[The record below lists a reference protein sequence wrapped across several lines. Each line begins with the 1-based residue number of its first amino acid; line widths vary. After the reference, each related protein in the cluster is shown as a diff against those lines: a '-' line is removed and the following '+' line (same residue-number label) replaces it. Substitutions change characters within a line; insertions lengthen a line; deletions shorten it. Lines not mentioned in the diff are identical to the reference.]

1 MDRVGGAAVGGVGRE
16 ALDGMVFGLREELG
30 GGAAEV
36 EVEVEVEVVGAVS
49 VVGFWIRGTPPSE
62 VDFDS

>member
-1 MDRVGGAAVGGVGRE
+1 MGRE